1 MTRSDAGQ
9 VQLTGRDVH
18 ALTWVGEQWV
28 VRKDHLPY
36 VVGQCTDNL
45 YSHVSDG
52 AVHQLVLRWKRAGW
66 IGCQKILGGQP
77 VWVWL
82 TRSGLEMVGLPYRE
96 WTPKAPGLAHLHA
109 VNAARLW
116 LEAEDRK
123 AGRVETWV
131 SERYLRSQQ
140 GHYGFTVGSRPHL
153 VDAEVHDG
161 TMRMAVEVEVTPKMK
176 QRTMDVM
183 RQLVG
188 SYRGTFYFVTDAT
201 KGVVREAWQ
210 EIGSPK
216 NIRIQEGWC

>member
-1 MTRSDAGQ
+1 
-9 VQLTGRDVH
+9 
-18 ALTWVGEQWV
+18 
-28 VRKDHLPY
+28 
-36 VVGQCTDNL
+36 
-45 YSHVSDG
+45 
-52 AVHQLVLRWKRAGW
+52 
-66 IGCQKILGGQP
+66 
-77 VWVWL
+77 
-82 TRSGLEMVGLPYRE
+82 
-96 WTPKAPGLAHLHA
+96 
-109 VNAARLW
+109 
-116 LEAEDRK
+116 
-123 AGRVETWV
+123 
-131 SERYLRSQQ
+131 
-140 GHYGFTVGSRPHL
+140 